1 MLRNL
6 DDDKKVDWR
15 KSLPAAVHAY
25 NCCISESTGFSP
37 YFLFFGRHP
46 RLPVDIAFGIDLDK
60 KGFSS
65 PRQYVKSLK
74 DQLSHAYQNAREHMK
89 KQSAKNKARY
99 DVSAHAA
106 ELEPGDR
113 VLVRKLGPRLTSK
126 VADKWEKEIY
136 VVVEKSSD
144 LPVYTVQSEG
154 GNGPKR
160 TLHRNYLLPIG
171 MLDDS
176 FPLPVPKRMT
186 DRDKSRKEMIILSD
200 SNSESEV
207 EPVEIVVTVDQ
218 GGLRADAPEF
228 VPLRVLQDV
237 PLENV
242 TDNPF
247 DTDGELSSSDNAEVV
262 GHGLP
267 IVDSLSEDDGDDDM
281 DSESE
286 TDSAQS
292 IPVSPVRPTFVSP
305 RPLPRRSLRPLKP
318 VDRLNLLHQLDS
330 IGELKEAS
338 RSTSG
343 TPRVSPRTLT
353 KKPIPLP
360 RSVKTLKVENCKL
373 ANQSYVQGTCLDIS
387 LTGAVVERLNMLM
400 GRTVPKTTAVVI
412 EGLLRRVLSFLTD

>member
-1 MLRNL
+1 
-6 DDDKKVDWR
+6 
-15 KSLPAAVHAY
+15 
-25 NCCISESTGFSP
+25 
-37 YFLFFGRHP
+37 
-46 RLPVDIAFGIDLDK
+46 
-60 KGFSS
+60 
-65 PRQYVKSLK
+65 
-74 DQLSHAYQNAREHMK
+74 
-89 KQSAKNKARY
+89 
-99 DVSAHAA
+99 
-106 ELEPGDR
+106 
-113 VLVRKLGPRLTSK
+113 
-126 VADKWEKEIY
+126 
-136 VVVEKSSD
+136 
-144 LPVYTVQSEG
+144 
-154 GNGPKR
+154 
-160 TLHRNYLLPIG
+160 
-171 MLDDS
+171 
-176 FPLPVPKRMT
+176 MT

-353 KKPIPLP
+353 KKTIPLP

-373 ANQSYVQGTCLDIS
+373 SHQSYVQGTCLDIS

-412 EGLLRRVLSFLTD
+412 EGLLRRVFFFNGLVLL